1 MIRKIQGLLTAVGYH
16 LTSPPYRLLKNSMLF
31 DPGYYLEQ
39 NPDVAVIGMDPLV
52 HYLTRGFAERRSPGP
67 FFDRRYYVHQV
78 PELDETVDNPLLHF
92 LSCSRFQGLRPNLLV
107 DPAYYALHT
116 PEFAASRLDPLSHFL
131 QQGGKNKRDASPSPY
146 FDPLFYCGKYADA
159 AAFAHDPVAAY
170 RHFFLVGLAEKRQPS
185 VFFDTAWYLDKTP
198 ILHEQGLDPLSHYHL
213 FGIGEGKSPSPLFD
227 PEFYGKTSNADGEQD
242 LFAHYLR
249 QEPTADNRPCAWFD
263 PAFYRQKYLAGSRQD
278 SPLKHYLER
287 GVHEK
292 AHPNREVAELAV
304 KPLIS
309 VVVPVYNVA
318 PAYLNNCIRSVLY
331 QSYPNWELCL
341 ADDCSTDPTIRP
353 LLRQWAGA
361 DARIKVAFLPKNGG
375 ISAATNGGAALAT
388 GKYLAFLDNDD
399 ELAPGALF
407 TFVRAMTCTGG
418 DLLYSDE
425 DLIGADGTRFSVF
438 RKPGFNRE
446 LLLCHNYVTHCVVA
460 EKSLFDKAVGCDSEM
475 NGAQD
480 HDLFLK
486 LAEQA
491 KRITHIPEILYHWRA
506 SKSSTSINHS
516 QKEYADEA
524 GRKSVANALARLG
537 IAGEVQ
543 YTELKFFYRPRRF
556 LPQDLIVTVLVHW
569 QRAMDEFKPWL
580 TRLMASAGATIDQL
594 VVAVGSPA
602 WIETVQRTGMEIG
615 VETDCLAVPKNTS
628 PAVAYNGAVDRIR
641 GEFVAFVDCLV
652 ESPCASWLTALLEYG
667 GQEKAGLVGGRIDY
681 PPEPPEVTPIP
692 DCSITSPSY
701 YARFLANCSVLMNG
715 LHCPQ
720 EVRSVTGELCLI
732 RTAVLREAGGFN
744 AADYPSLFFIQD
756 LAFRLNRQ
764 GKIHI
769 YTPYC
774 SSTLSSRPDSREPHI
789 SAQEKECFQR
799 QWFDLL
805 SQGDPFYNTGLL
817 TDRRLSLAAFQAWL
831 TGSSSPHVST

>member
-1 MIRKIQGLLTAVGYH
+1 MIRKIQSILATLWYC
-16 LTSPPYRLLKNSMLF
+16 LTSPTYRLLKKNFLF
-31 DPGYYLEQ
+31 DANYYLTH
-39 NPDVAVIGMDPLV
+39 NPDVAALGMDPLV
-52 HYLTRGFAERRSPGP
+52 HYLTRGFAELRSPGP
-67 FFDRRYYVHQV
+67 FFDGRYYLNQV
-78 PELDETVDNPLLHF
+78 PENEAAENPLLHF
-92 LSCSRFQGLRPNLLV
+92 LNRGRFQNLRPNPLV
-107 DPAYYALHT
+107 DPAYYALHM
-116 PEFAASRLDPLSHFL
+116 PEFSSSGLDPLSHFL
-131 QQGGKNKRDASPSPY
+131 QQGRCNKRNASPSPY
-146 FDPLFYCGKYADA
+146 FDPLFYCGKYPDA
-159 AAFAHDPVAAY
+159 TPYAQDPIAAY
-170 RHFFLVGLAEKRQPS
+170 RHFFLVGPAEKRQPS

-213 FGIGEGKSPSPLFD
+213 FGIKEGKSPSPLFD
-227 PEFYGKTSNADGEQD
+227 PEFYRKTCNADGEQD

-263 PAFYRQKYLAGSRQD
+263 PAFYRQKYLAGSRQE
-278 SPLKHYLER
+278 SPLRHYLER
-287 GVHEK
+287 GVFEK
-292 AHPNREVAELAV
+292 AYPNREVAELAV

-331 QSYPNWELCL
+331 QSYPHWELCL

-353 LLRQWAGA
+353 QLRQWANV
-361 DARIKVAFLPKNGG
+361 DDRIKVAFLPRNGG
-375 ISAATNGGAALAT
+375 ISAATNGAAALAT
-388 GKYLAFLDNDD
+388 GNYLAFLDNDD
-399 ELAPGALF
+399 ELAPEALF
-407 TFVRAMTCTGG
+407 AFIRAVDNRGG
-418 DLLYSDE
+418 DLFYSDE

-460 EKSLFDKAVGCDSEM
+460 EKSLFDKAGGCDSEM

-491 KRITHIPEILYHWRA
+491 ERITHIPEILYHWRA

-524 GRKSVANALARLG
+524 GRKSVAGALVRQG
-537 IAGEVQ
+537 IAGEAQ
-543 YTELKFFYRPRRF
+543 YTELKFFYRARRF
-556 LPQDLIVTVLVHW
+556 LPPDLTVTVLVHW
-569 QRAMDEFKPWL
+569 RRPIDEFKPWL
-580 TRLMASAGATIDQL
+580 TSLIASAGATIDQL

-602 WIETVQRTGMEIG
+602 WVETVQRTGAEIG
-615 VETDCLAVPKNTS
+615 VETDCLAVPEDTS
-628 PAVAYNGAVDRIR
+628 SAVAYNGAVDRIR
-641 GEFVAFVDCLV
+641 GEFVALVDCLV
-652 ESPCASWLTALLEYG
+652 ESFGDGWLAALLEYG
-667 GQEKAGLVGGRIDY
+667 VQEKAGLVGGRIDY

-692 DCSITSPSY
+692 DCSIASPAY
-701 YARFLANCSVLMNG
+701 YTRFLANCSVLMNG

-720 EVRSVTGELCLI
+720 EVRSITGELCLI

-764 GKIHI
+764 GKVNI

-774 SSTLSSRPDSREPHI
+774 SSTLSAQPDSREPHI
-789 SAQEKECFQR
+789 PAQEKTRFQR
-799 QWFDLL
+799 QWLDLL

-831 TGSSSPHVST
+831 TGTSSPHVTT